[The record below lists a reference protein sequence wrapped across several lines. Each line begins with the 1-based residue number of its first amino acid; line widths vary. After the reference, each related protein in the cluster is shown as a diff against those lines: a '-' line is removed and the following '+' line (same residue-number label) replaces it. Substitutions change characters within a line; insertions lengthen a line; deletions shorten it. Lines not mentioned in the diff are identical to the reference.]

1 MSGKMPI
8 DRKQKEIRRTVEA
21 VFKAQRM
28 IQEAMRDHLEV
39 IEDIRA
45 SFEFLGEIF
54 QDIKTPLSDLKVPY
68 DLPAFR
74 QLMEARQRI
83 TEASKKVDEVYKEIE
98 DIEDIPADAEHDLL
112 NYVNALKA
120 DLVNEK
126 RKNQRLRKRLEVY
139 RKKVTASSGPKY
151 VA

>member
-1 MSGKMPI
+1 MSI
-8 DRKQKEIRRTVEA
+8 DRKQKEIRKTVEA

-45 SFEFLGEIF
+45 SFEFLGEVF
-54 QDIKTPLSDLKVPY
+54 QQIKTPLSDLQVPY

-74 QLMEARQRI
+74 QLMDARQRI
-83 TEASKKVDEVYKEIE
+83 TEASKKISEFYKEME
-98 DIEDIPADAEHDLL
+98 DVEDTSADAEHNLL
-112 NYVNALKA
+112 NYVNALKE

-126 RKNQRLRKRLEVY
+126 RKNQRLRKRLGEC
-139 RKKVTASSGPKY
+139 RKQFASAGPKY

>member
-1 MSGKMPI
+1 MSKNI
-8 DRKQKEIRRTVEA
+8 SEDRKQKEIRRTVEA

-28 IQEAMRDHLEV
+28 IQEAMKEHLEV

-45 SFEFLGEIF
+45 SFEFLGEVF
-54 QDIKTPLSDLKVPY
+54 QQIKTPLSDLQVPY

-83 TEASKKVDEVYKEIE
+83 NEVSKKVDVLYKEME
-98 DIEDIPADAEHDLL
+98 DMEGIPDDAEHNLL

-120 DLVNEK
+120 DLINEK
-126 RKNQRLRKRLEVY
+126 RKNQRLRRRLEEY
-139 RKKVTASSGPKY
+139 RKNFTPLGPNY
-151 VA
+151 VM

>member
-1 MSGKMPI
+1 MSKNISI

-28 IQEAMRDHLEV
+28 IQEAMKEHLEV

-45 SFEFLGEIF
+45 SFEFLGEVF
-54 QDIKTPLSDLKVPY
+54 QQIKSPLNDLQVPY

-74 QLMEARQRI
+74 QLMEARQKI
-83 TEASKKVDEVYKEIE
+83 TETSKKVDYLYKEIE
-98 DIEDIPADAEHDLL
+98 DIEDIPADAEHNLL

-120 DLVNEK
+120 DLTNEK
-126 RKNQRLRKRLEVY
+126 RKTQRLRRRLEEC
-139 RKKVTASSGPKY
+139 RKNYTLLGPKY